1 MLKIVLCIVIVLS
14 CGGLGIIKAQA
25 FSGRYKDLN
34 DLKNMIKILETEMS
48 YKKDPLP
55 NAFKRIS
62 EYKENRAMEL
72 LQIASQYMAERLEFS
87 LCWDRAI
94 AEVYDRSDLTNED
107 VMILKDMGLQL
118 GKSDI
123 QGQAAMFSLVNV
135 KLDDQIKEADQA
147 KKTKGKM
154 YKSLGFSIGAVIA
167 IILI

>member
-1 MLKIVLCIVIVLS
+1 MFKGILCAVIVLS
-14 CGGLGIIKAQA
+14 CGCLGIVKSMT
-25 FSGRYKDLN
+25 FSQRLLDLL

-55 NAFKRIS
+55 SAFQRIS
-62 EYKENRAMEL
+62 TYKDNPAMNL
-72 LQIASQYMAERLEFS
+72 LSQCNVFMKKNMDFQCCWNKGIDAVFGKRS
-87 LCWDRAI
+87 LTV
-94 AEVYDRSDLTNED
+94 EDL
-107 VMILKDMGLQL
+107 ICLKDMGLQL

-123 QGQAAMFSLVNV
+123 EGQKAMFSVTMI
-135 KLDDQIKEADQA
+135 KLEQQIKEAEEN